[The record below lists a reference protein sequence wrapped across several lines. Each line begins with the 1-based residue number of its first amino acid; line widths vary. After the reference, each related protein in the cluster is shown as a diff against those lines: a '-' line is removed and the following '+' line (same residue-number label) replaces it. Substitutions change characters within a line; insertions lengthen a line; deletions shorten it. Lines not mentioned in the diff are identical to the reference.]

1 MLYGYIRMSGKNNDL
16 KEKIE
21 KLQNEG
27 CDEVLYDLS
36 NIYENKRENL
46 KILLDKLNK
55 GDLIII
61 ESLISLSREII
72 DCGKIIEKIL
82 EKDAILK
89 VLDLGNISNNRED
102 QVVTQTIKAFMRFK
116 KDALVETARLGKEV
130 AQNKKDFKD
139 GRPKKY
145 SKKQIENALSLLT
158 INGGKLSY
166 NEVSQLTKI
175 SKSTLIR
182 ECKKI
187 R

>member
-16 KEKIE
+16 KERIE

-27 CDEVLYDLS
+27 CDEILYDLS

-55 GDLIII
+55 EDSIIV
-61 ESLISLSREII
+61 ESLINLSRETI

-89 VLDLGNISNNRED
+89 VLDLGDISNKAED
-102 QVVTQTIKAFMRFK
+102 EIITRAIKTFIKFK
-116 KDALVETARLGKEV
+116 KDTLVETARLGKEV

-158 INGGKLSY
+158 INGGRLSY

-182 ECKKI
+182 EGKKI